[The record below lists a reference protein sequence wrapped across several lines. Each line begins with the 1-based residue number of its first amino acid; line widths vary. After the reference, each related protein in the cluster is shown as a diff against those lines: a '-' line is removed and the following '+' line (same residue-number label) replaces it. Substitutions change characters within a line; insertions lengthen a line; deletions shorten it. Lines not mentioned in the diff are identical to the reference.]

1 MTTGYRPELIQR
13 AFVDF
18 ISRRLHPFWSLTVP
32 KLRLIARH
40 ALSDDLIALQ
50 FEPNYAFKQQAF
62 SSNNS
67 SGHRLNKG
75 WHGGQ
80 HINVSVLLDGFYHQR
95 NYSLVGLAQQSL
107 WWHEDSDKKSNG
119 NKDNFNNS
127 LDEDSFHKNSFDKK
141 PLAQIGTST
150 VTIAIKPQGLVSD
163 YLSKRAALGTIFNS
177 SLPSG
182 EFTLAHSVLAQ
193 QASQISEPLPL
204 ISVSVPLLFIASGS
218 GITPM
223 LGLITQALQ
232 NGHPVTLLHY
242 NRTTSYKSP
251 LQDQWQQLAN
261 RYSTFIYHLINTGDP
276 STYLAGSRHLNV
288 KTLIAL
294 KLPLMDTQIFACG
307 SPALLASLYRAC
319 DEIDL
324 PHGKQLRDHITIES
338 FSAIESLDC
347 MFSTTDKADKE
358 AVTSEVKTIYLR
370 GRQRQ
375 YNSSTTLLLGA
386 ESAGIRLSHGCR
398 QGICQ
403 LCRCNKISGR
413 VKNIQT
419 GKISH
424 DGYESIQTCINVPMT
439 DVVLDI

>member
-32 KLRLIARH
+32 KLRLIARRT
-40 ALSDDLIALQ
+40 LSDELIALQ
-50 FEPNYAFKQQAF
+50 FEPNHAFKQQAF
-62 SSNNS
+62 SSNDS

-80 HINVSVLLDGFYHQR
+80 HINVSVLLDGVYHQR
-95 NYSLVGLAQQSL
+95 HYSLVGLAQQSL
-107 WWHEDSDKKSNG
+107 WWHEDSEQKPHKN
-119 NKDNFNNS
+119 NDNFNNN
-127 LDEDSFHKNSFDKK
+127 LNNSFDKK
-141 PLAQIGTST
+141 SPAQIGTST

-182 EFTLAHSVLAQ
+182 EFTLSHSVLAQ
-193 QASQISEPLPL
+193 QASQISEHSSL

-242 NRTTSYKSP
+242 NRTTFYKSP
-251 LQDQWQQLAN
+251 LQHQWQQLAN

-276 STYLAGSRHLNV
+276 STYLAGSRHLSV
-288 KTLIAL
+288 ETLIAL

-307 SPALLASLYRAC
+307 SPALLAGLYRAC
-319 DEIDL
+319 DEINL
-324 PHGKQLRDHITIES
+324 PDNKQLRDHITIES

-419 GKISH
+419 GKISN

>member
-50 FEPNYAFKQQAF
+50 FEPNHAFKQQAF

-80 HINVSVLLDGFYHQR
+80 HINISVLLDGVYHQR

-107 WWHEDSDKKSNG
+107 WWHEDSEQKPHK
-119 NKDNFNNS
+119 NNNN
-127 LDEDSFHKNSFDKK
+127 LNNSFDKK
-141 PLAQIGTST
+141 SSAQSGTST

-182 EFTLAHSVLAQ
+182 EFTLAHSMLAQ
-193 QASQISEPLPL
+193 QASQISEPLSLTPIPL
-204 ISVSVPLLFIASGS
+204 PLLFIASGS

-242 NRTTSYKSP
+242 NRTIFYKSP
-251 LQDQWQQLAN
+251 LQDQWQQLATK
-261 RYSTFIYHLINTGDP
+261 YPTFIYHLINTEDP
-276 STYLAGSRHLNV
+276 NTYLAGSRHLSV
-288 KTLIAL
+288 ETLIAL
-294 KLPLMDTQIFACG
+294 KLPLIDTQIFACG
-307 SPALLASLYRAC
+307 SPALLAGLYRAC
-319 DEIDL
+319 DETNL
-324 PHGKQLRDHITIES
+324 PDNKQLRDNITIES
-338 FSAIESLDC
+338 FSAIESLDY
-347 MFSTTDKADKE
+347 MFSTIDKADE
-358 AVTSEVKTIYLR
+358 EVITSDVKTIYLR

-386 ESAGIRLSHGCR
+386 ESAGIRMSHGCR

-419 GKISH
+419 GKISN

-439 DVVLDI
+439 DVILDI

>member
-358 AVTSEVKTIYLR
+358 AVTSEAKTIYLR

-419 GKISH
+419 GKISN